1 MLQKNTHF
9 NFAPFFLALL
19 ILIQIGCKRDNDV
32 VGNPTPVLEPPVI
45 SNDAVKVAATI
56 TGSVIDEN
64 NQPVANAAVTADTY
78 TANTDAMGNFTF
90 RNVNISAAN
99 GHVSVT
105 RAGYFKGTRS
115 FVTEAGKNNF
125 VKIQLIKQTVTATIT
140 TAAGGAVT
148 TNGAVITFPV
158 NAFVTASGAAYTGN
172 VKVYSTWIDPTAPNL
187 PLVVPG
193 DLRGINSSN
202 GEYLLKSY
210 GMVGADLKDDNGND
224 LKIAPGKTAA
234 ISFPIPA
241 SLQATAPASIP
252 LWHFDEATARW
263 KEEGTATKTGNTYTA
278 QVNKFSFWNVDVPG
292 NFINLDMRLVNSA
305 NNLPLANTLVKIT
318 SLVTNTFAYDHT
330 NDSGY
335 VSGYVPKNEN
345 LKLEVITGT
354 TCNTNTVVYTQN
366 VGPYTTNT
374 SLGNISVTVPANLV
388 INFTGTVKNCNNQPV
403 TNGYVSLS
411 LANGTST
418 IAYTNASG
426 LVNFSLIHCGGNI
439 AYSYNAVDLSN
450 GTYSSTANG
459 TATSSNVNLNT
470 IAACGNSLNTNG
482 VYIAG
487 GIDNNAVLWK
497 DGVPTVLTNL
507 PSNGNKY
514 AYAYKT
520 LVYNNDVYVLGDES
534 DSTVNGYVSTIKL
547 WKNGVLTN
555 ITNGTTG
562 AEAYSMDVYNGDVY
576 ICGTER
582 VGANNAIG
590 KIWKNGVAT
599 ILPKDTFDYVDPTGI
614 KVVNGDVYVSGTA
627 IRAIPNLGSSSRALY
642 WKNGVINFLSNASI
656 THCNSWGLF
665 VNNGDLY
672 ITGSESANGQNFSN
686 GVYWKNGIKT
696 AITFPASYTYADTY
710 SVFVDNND
718 LYIAGAVITS
728 NQSTYLS
735 NATYWKN
742 NSINFLTNYSNSGN
756 GDVYLYDI
764 FVKNNIVYTV
774 GDSYLSNS
782 GITAPLYFQNNV
794 PVPLTG
800 FTNTQDV
807 SAYSIFVK

>member
-1 MLQKNTHF
+1 MLQKNNRF
-9 NFAPFFLALL
+9 KFAGFFLSFI

-32 VGNPTPVLEPPVI
+32 MVNPTPGLETPI
-45 SNDAVKVAATI
+45 IANDAIKVAATI

-64 NQPVANAAVTADTY
+64 NQPVANAAVIADTY
-78 TANTDAMGNFTF
+78 TASTDAMGNFTF

-105 RAGYFKGTRS
+105 KAGYFKGTRS

-140 TAAGGAVT
+140 AAAGGAVT

-210 GMVGADLKDDNGND
+210 GMVGAELKDDNGNI

-234 ISFPIPA
+234 INFPIPA
-241 SLQATAPASIP
+241 SLQSTAPATIP
-252 LWHFDEATARW
+252 LWHFDEAAARW

-318 SLVTNTFAYDHT
+318 SLTTNTSAYDHT

-354 TCNTNTVVYTQN
+354 ACNTNTVVYTQN

-374 SLGNISVTVPANLV
+374 SLGNISVTIPGNLV
-388 INFTGTVKNCNNQPV
+388 ITFTGSVRNCNNQPV

-426 LVNFSLIHCGGNI
+426 LVNFSIIHCGGSNI

-459 TATSSNVNLNT
+459 IATSNNVNLNT

-497 DGVPTVLTNL
+497 DGVATILTNNA
-507 PSNGNKY
+507 SNGNKY

-520 LVYNNDVYVLGDES
+520 LVYNNDVYVLGDEY
-534 DSTVNGYVSTIKL
+534 DSTINGNVSTIKL
-547 WKNGVLTN
+547 WKNGVVTN
-555 ITNGTTG
+555 ITNGTTD
-562 AEAYSMDVYNGDVY
+562 AEAYSLDVYNGDVY
-576 ICGTER
+576 ICGTES
-582 VGANNAIG
+582 VGTNNPVA

-599 ILPKDTFDYVDPTGI
+599 ILPKDTFAYADPSGI
-614 KVVNGDVYVSGTA
+614 KVFNGDVYVSGNVRTLSGIGKA
-627 IRAIPNLGSSSRALY
+627 IS
-642 WKNGVINFLSNASI
+642 WKNGVINSLLNAGAIEGYASGI
-656 THCNSWGLF
+656 F
-665 VNNGDLY
+665 VSNGDLY
-672 ITGSESANGQNFSN
+672 ITGSETANIQGVNQ

-696 AITFPASYTYADTY
+696 AIAFPASYTYADPY
-710 SVFVDNND
+710 SVYVDNND
-718 LYIAGAVITS
+718 VYVAGSLILQ
-728 NQSTYLS
+728 NQGTYLS

-742 NSINFLTNYSNSGN
+742 NSVNLLTNYSTSGN

-764 FVKNNIVYTV
+764 FVKNNTIYTV
-774 GDSYLSNS
+774 GDSYLSSS
-782 GITAPLYFQNNV
+782 GSGRTTPLYFQNNIA
-794 PVPLTG
+794 VPLTG
-800 FTNTQDV
+800 FTNTQDA

>member
-1 MLQKNTHF
+1 MLQKNTSF
-9 NFAPFFLALL
+9 KFAAIFLSFI
-19 ILIQIGCKRDNDV
+19 ILIQIGCKRNDDI
-32 VGNPTPVLEPPVI
+32 VGNPAPGLEPPVI
-45 SNDAVKVAATI
+45 TNDAVKVAATI

-64 NQPVANAAVTADTY
+64 NKPVASAAVTADTY
-78 TANTDAMGNFTF
+78 TTSTDAMGNFTF

-105 RAGYFKGTRS
+105 KTGYFKGTRS
-115 FVTEAGKNNF
+115 FVTEAGKNNY
-125 VKIQLIKQTVTATIT
+125 VKIQLLKQTVTATIT
-140 TAAGGAVT
+140 AAAGGAVT

-210 GMVGADLKDDNGND
+210 GMVGAELKDDNGNT

-241 SLQATAPASIP
+241 ALQATAPATIP
-252 LWHFDEATARW
+252 LWHFDEVTARW
-263 KEEGTATKTGNTYTA
+263 KEEGTATKSGNNYTA

-292 NFINLDMRLVNSA
+292 NFINLDLRLVNSA
-305 NNLPLANTLVKIT
+305 NNLPLANTMVKVT
-318 SLVTNTFAYDHT
+318 SLTTNTSAYDFT

-354 TCNTNTVVYTQN
+354 ACNTNTVVYTQN

-388 INFTGTVKNCNNQPV
+388 ITFTGSVKNCNNQPV

-426 LVNFSLIHCGGNI
+426 LVNFSLIHCGGNNI

-459 TATSSNVNLNT
+459 TATSNSVNLNT

-497 DGVPTVLTNL
+497 DGVATILTNL
-507 PSNGNKY
+507 PANGNKY

-520 LVYNNDVYVLGDES
+520 LVYNNDLYVLGGES
-534 DSTVNGYVSTIKL
+534 DSTINGNVSTIKV

-555 ITNGTTG
+555 ITNGTTD
-562 AEAYSMDVYNGDVY
+562 AEGYSMDVYNGDVY

-582 VGANNAIG
+582 IGNNSSVG

-599 ILPKDTFDYVDPTGI
+599 ILPKDTFNYANPTNI
-614 KVVNGDVYVSGTA
+614 KVVNGDVYISGNANTFSGTG
-627 IRAIPNLGSSSRALY
+627 RAIY
-642 WKNGVINFLSNASI
+642 WKNGVINFLSNAGTVYAEVFGIFAS
-656 THCNSWGLF
+656 
-665 VNNGDLY
+665 NGDMY
-672 ITGSESANGQNFSN
+672 FVGSENNNAQTATT
-686 GVYWKNGIKT
+686 GVYWKNGVKT
-696 AITFPASYTYADTY
+696 IMAFSAPYTSAYTN
-710 SVFVDNND
+710 SVFVDNID
-718 LYIAGAVITS
+718 VYVAGSVSQQT
-728 NQSTYLS
+728 QSFYVS
-735 NATYWKN
+735 NASYWKN
-742 NSINFLTNYSNSGN
+742 NSTNLITNYSPGTYNA
-756 GDVYLYDI
+756 DLYDI

-774 GDSYLSNS
+774 GEVYQNNS
-782 GITAPLYFQNNV
+782 GGRTTPLYFQNNIA
-794 PVPLTG
+794 VPLTG
-800 FTNTQDV
+800 FTNTQDAY
-807 SAYSIFVK
+807 AYSIFVK